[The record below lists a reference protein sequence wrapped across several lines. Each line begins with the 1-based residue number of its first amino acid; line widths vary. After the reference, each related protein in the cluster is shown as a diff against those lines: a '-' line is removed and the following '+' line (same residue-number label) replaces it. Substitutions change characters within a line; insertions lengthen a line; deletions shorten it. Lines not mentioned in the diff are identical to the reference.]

1 MSLLKTLNRILS
13 IVGKEL
19 VEIIRRP
26 GAILSL
32 ILGPFLIMALFGAGF
47 SGYRR
52 PLETVIVIPPES
64 GLPTD
69 ADSYKEIAGSGLD
82 LIEVTTDQAR
92 AEVALAAQTLD
103 VVIIAPVD
111 AEKNFKAGQRSKIQ
125 VKVNA
130 VDPVDQNYAVF
141 LAHVLERDV
150 NRIIVER
157 IAKEGQSYALS
168 AGASQAAAIPPD
180 VVAAPTEAELVNIA
194 PSQPTVVQYFGPAV
208 LALILQHMAVTLIA
222 LSIIRERT
230 TGIFELFRVSPI
242 SAFEMILGK
251 LLAFGII
258 CSAIAA
264 VTIVLLIGPMH
275 VPMLGDPAL
284 IAGVIGLLILASLG
298 LGLLVAAISDSE
310 RQTVQLSL
318 LILLASVFFSGF
330 ALAIDQ
336 FSQPIRSL
344 VYVLPVTNGIR
355 LLDDLMMRGATTA
368 TWQISVLAV
377 SSIAFIAIAWL
388 LLRRAMKR
396 I

>member
-1 MSLLKTLNRILS
+1 MILLKIINRILS

-19 VEIIRRP
+19 VEIFRRP

-32 ILGPFLIMALFGAGF
+32 ILGPFLIMALFGAGY

-69 ADSYKEIAGSGLD
+69 ANSYQEIAGSGLD
-82 LIEVTTDQAR
+82 LVDVTTDQAG
-92 AEVALAAQTLD
+92 AEAKLAAQTLD

-157 IAKEGQSYALS
+157 IATEGQNYALS
-168 AGASQAAAIPPD
+168 DGASQAAAIPPE
-180 VVAAPTEAELVNIA
+180 VVAAPTEAELINIA

-242 SAFEMILGK
+242 SAFELILGK
-251 LLAFGII
+251 LVAFGII

-264 VTIVLLIGPMH
+264 GTVLLLIGPMH
-275 VPMLGDPAL
+275 VPMLGDPASV
-284 IAGVIGLLILASLG
+284 AGVIGLLILASLG

>member
-1 MSLLKTLNRILS
+1 VILLKIINRILS

-32 ILGPFLIMALFGAGF
+32 ILGPFLIMALFGAGY

-82 LIEVTTDQAR
+82 LVAVTTDQAK
-92 AEVALAAQTLD
+92 AEADLAAQTLD

-111 AEKNFKAGQRSKIQ
+111 AEKSFKAGQRSKIQ

-157 IAKEGQSYALS
+157 IATEGQNYALG

-180 VVAAPTEAELVNIA
+180 VVAAPTEAELINIA
-194 PSQPTVVQYFGPAV
+194 PSQPTVVQFFGPAV

-242 SAFEMILGK
+242 SAFELILGK
-251 LLAFGII
+251 LVAFGII

-264 VTIVLLIGPMH
+264 MTVVLLIGPMH
-275 VPMLGDPAL
+275 VPILGDPAV

-355 LLDDLMMRGATTA
+355 LLDDLMMRGGTTA
-368 TWQISVLAV
+368 PWQVSVLAV
-377 SSIAFIAIAWL
+377 SSIAFIAIAWV

>member
-251 LLAFGII
+251 LVAFGII

-264 VTIVLLIGPMH
+264 VTVVLLIGPMH

>member
-1 MSLLKTLNRILS
+1 MILLKTLNRILS

-32 ILGPFLIMALFGAGF
+32 ILGPFLIMALFGAGY

-82 LIEVTTDQAR
+82 LVEVTTDQAS
-92 AEVALAAQTLD
+92 AETRLHDQTLD

-111 AEKNFKAGQRSKIQ
+111 AEKNFRAGQRSRIQ
-125 VKVNA
+125 VEVNA

-242 SAFEMILGK
+242 SAFELILGK
-251 LLAFGII
+251 LVAFGII
-258 CSAIAA
+258 CGAIAA
-264 VTIVLLIGPMH
+264 LTIVLLIGPMH
-275 VPMLGDPAL
+275 VPMLGDPAFV
-284 IAGVIGLLILASLG
+284 AGVIGLLILASLG

-368 TWQISVLAV
+368 TSQVSVLVV
-377 SSIAFIAIAWL
+377 SSIVFIAIAWL

>member
-251 LLAFGII
+251 LVAFGII

-264 VTIVLLIGPMH
+264 VTVVLLIGPMH
-275 VPMLGDPAL
+275 VPMLGDPAF

>member
-1 MSLLKTLNRILS
+1 MSLLKTINRILS

-69 ADSYKEIAGSGLD
+69 AESYKAIAGSGLD
-82 LIEVTTDQAR
+82 LVEVTNDATD
-92 AEVALAAQTLD
+92 AETKLAAQTID

-180 VVAAPTEAELVNIA
+180 VVAAPTEAELINIA
-194 PSQPTVVQYFGPAV
+194 PSQPTVVQFFGPAV

-242 SAFEMILGK
+242 SAFEIILGK
-251 LLAFGII
+251 LVAFGII

-264 VTIVLLIGPMH
+264 VTVLLLIGPMH

-284 IAGVIGLLILASLG
+284 IAGVIGLLIVASLG
-298 LGLLVAAISDSE
+298 LGLVVAAISDSE

-368 TWQISVLAV
+368 TWQINILVALV
-377 SSIAFIAIAWL
+377 VVFIGAAWI
-388 LLRRAMKR
+388 LLRRALKR

>member
-1 MSLLKTLNRILS
+1 MILLKIINRILS

-19 VEIIRRP
+19 VEIFRRP

-32 ILGPFLIMALFGAGF
+32 ILGPFLIMALFGAGY

-69 ADSYKEIAGSGLD
+69 ANSYQEIAGSGLD
-82 LIEVTTDQAR
+82 LVDVTTDQAG
-92 AEVALAAQTLD
+92 AEAKLAAQTLD

-157 IAKEGQSYALS
+157 IATEGQSYALS
-168 AGASQAAAIPPD
+168 AGASQAAAIPPE
-180 VVAAPTEAELVNIA
+180 VVAAPTEAELINIA

-242 SAFEMILGK
+242 SAFELILGK
-251 LLAFGII
+251 LVAFGII

-264 VTIVLLIGPMH
+264 GTVLLLIGPMH
-275 VPMLGDPAL
+275 VPMLGDPASV
-284 IAGVIGLLILASLG
+284 AGVIGLLILASLG

>member
-1 MSLLKTLNRILS
+1 MILLKSLNRILS

-82 LIEVTTDQAR
+82 LVEVTTDQAR
-92 AEVALAAQTLD
+92 AEADLAAQTLD

-125 VKVNA
+125 VEVNA

-180 VVAAPTEAELVNIA
+180 VVAAPTEAELINIA
-194 PSQPTVVQYFGPAV
+194 PSQPTVVQFFGPAV

-284 IAGVIGLLILASLG
+284 VAGVIGLLILASLG

-368 TWQISVLAV
+368 TWQVSVLVV
-377 SSIAFIAIAWL
+377 SSIVFIAIAWL

>member
-1 MSLLKTLNRILS
+1 MILLKIINRIFS

-32 ILGPFLIMALFGAGF
+32 ILGPFLIMALFGAGY

-69 ADSYKEIAGSGLD
+69 ADSYKAIAGSGLD
-82 LIEVTTDQAR
+82 LVEVTTDQAG
-92 AEVALAAQTLD
+92 AEARLAAQTLD

-157 IAKEGQSYALS
+157 IATEGQTYALS

-180 VVAAPTEAELVNIA
+180 VVAAPTEAELINIA

-242 SAFEMILGK
+242 SAFELILGK
-251 LLAFGII
+251 LVAFGII

-264 VTIVLLIGPMH
+264 GTVLLLIGPMH
-275 VPMLGDPAL
+275 VPMLADPAP

-336 FSQPIRSL
+336 FSEPIRSL

-355 LLDDLMMRGATTA
+355 LLDDLMMRGSTMA
-368 TWQISVLAV
+368 TWQLNVLVV

>member
-1 MSLLKTLNRILS
+1 MSLLKTINRILS

-69 ADSYKEIAGSGLD
+69 ADSYKAIAGSGLD
-82 LIEVTTDQAR
+82 LVEVTNDATD
-92 AEVALAAQTLD
+92 AETKLAAQTID

-180 VVAAPTEAELVNIA
+180 VVAAPTEAELINIA
-194 PSQPTVVQYFGPAV
+194 PSQPTVVQFFGPAV

-242 SAFEMILGK
+242 SAFEIILGK
-251 LLAFGII
+251 LVAFGII

-264 VTIVLLIGPMH
+264 VTVLLLIGPMH

-284 IAGVIGLLILASLG
+284 IAGVIGLLIVASLG
-298 LGLLVAAISDSE
+298 LGLVVAAISDSE

-368 TWQISVLAV
+368 TWQINILVALV
-377 SSIAFIAIAWL
+377 VVFIGAAWI
-388 LLRRAMKR
+388 LLRRALKR

>member
-1 MSLLKTLNRILS
+1 MILIKSLNRILS

-52 PLETVIVIPPES
+52 PLETIIVIPPES

-69 ADSYKEIAGSGLD
+69 ANSYQEIAGSGLD
-82 LIEVTTDQAR
+82 LAEVTTDATH
-92 AEVALAAQTLD
+92 AEAELAAQTID
-103 VVIIAPVD
+103 VLIIAPVD

-180 VVAAPTEAELVNIA
+180 VVAAPTEAELINIA
-194 PSQPTVVQYFGPAV
+194 PSQPTVVQFFGPAV

-242 SAFEMILGK
+242 SAFELILGK

-264 VTIVLLIGPMH
+264 VTVVLLIGPMH

-284 IAGVIGLLILASLG
+284 VAAVIGLLILASLG

-355 LLDDLMMRGATTA
+355 LLDDLMMRGTTTA
-368 TWQISVLAV
+368 TWQINVLGV
-377 SSIAFIAIAWL
+377 SIVVFIGIAWI
-388 LLRRAMKR
+388 LLRRALKR

>member
-1 MSLLKTLNRILS
+1 VILLKSLNRILS

-82 LIEVTTDQAR
+82 LVEVTTDQAR
-92 AEVALAAQTLD
+92 AEADLAAQTLD

-125 VKVNA
+125 VEVNA

-180 VVAAPTEAELVNIA
+180 VVAAPTEAELINIA
-194 PSQPTVVQYFGPAV
+194 PSQPTVVQFFGPAV

-284 IAGVIGLLILASLG
+284 VAGVIGLLILASLG

-368 TWQISVLAV
+368 TWQVSVLVV
-377 SSIAFIAIAWL
+377 SSIVFIAIAWL

>member
-1 MSLLKTLNRILS
+1 MILLKIINRILS

-32 ILGPFLIMALFGAGF
+32 ILGPFLIMALFGAGY

-82 LIEVTTDQAR
+82 LVAVTTDQAK
-92 AEVALAAQTLD
+92 AEADLAAQTLD

-157 IAKEGQSYALS
+157 IATEGQTYALV

-180 VVAAPTEAELVNIA
+180 VVAAPTEAELINIA
-194 PSQPTVVQYFGPAV
+194 PSQPTVVQFFGPAV

-242 SAFEMILGK
+242 SAFELILGK
-251 LLAFGII
+251 LIAFGII

-275 VPMLGDPAL
+275 VPMLGDPAV

-336 FSQPIRSL
+336 FSEPIRSL

-368 TWQISVLAV
+368 TWQITVLAV

>member
-1 MSLLKTLNRILS
+1 MILLKIVNRILS

-32 ILGPFLIMALFGAGF
+32 ILGPFLIMALFGAGY

-69 ADSYKEIAGSGLD
+69 ANSYQEIAGSGLE
-82 LIEVTTDQAR
+82 LVEVTTDQAG
-92 AEVALAAQTLD
+92 AEAKLAAQTLD

-157 IAKEGQSYALS
+157 IATEGQSYALS
-168 AGASQAAAIPPD
+168 VGASQAAAIPPD
-180 VVAAPTEAELVNIA
+180 VVAAPTEAELINIA

-242 SAFEMILGK
+242 SAFELIIGK
-251 LLAFGII
+251 LVAFGII

-264 VTIVLLIGPMH
+264 GTVLLLIGPMH
-275 VPMLGDPAL
+275 VPMLGDPAP

-336 FSQPIRSL
+336 FSEPIRSL
-344 VYVLPVTNGIR
+344 VYILPVTNGIR
-355 LLDDLMMRGATTA
+355 LLDDLMMRGATMA
-368 TWQISVLAV
+368 TWQINVLAV
-377 SSIAFIAIAWL
+377 SSIAFITIAWL

>member
-69 ADSYKEIAGSGLD
+69 VTSYQEIAGSGLD
-82 LIEVTTDQAR
+82 LVEVTTDQAR
-92 AEVALAAQTLD
+92 VEAELAAQTLD
-103 VVIIAPVD
+103 VVIIAPID
-111 AEKNFKAGQRSKIQ
+111 AEKNFMAGQRSNIQ

-251 LLAFGII
+251 LVAFGII

-264 VTIVLLIGPMH
+264 VTVVLLIGPMH

-284 IAGVIGLLILASLG
+284 VAGVIGLLILASLG

-368 TWQISVLAV
+368 TWQVSVLAV

>member
-1 MSLLKTLNRILS
+1 VILLKVVNRILS

-32 ILGPFLIMALFGAGF
+32 ILGPFLIMAIFGAGY

-69 ADSYKEIAGSGLD
+69 AASYQEIAGSGLD
-82 LIEVTTDQAR
+82 LVEVTTDQTR
-92 AEVALAAQTLD
+92 AEAELAAQTLD

-111 AEKNFKAGQRSKIQ
+111 AEKSFKAGQRSKIQ

-157 IAKEGQSYALS
+157 IAKEGQSYALG

-180 VVAAPTEAELVNIA
+180 VVAAPTEAELINVA

-242 SAFEMILGK
+242 SAFELILGK
-251 LLAFGII
+251 LVAFGII
-258 CSAIAA
+258 SGAIAA
-264 VTIVLLIGPMH
+264 VTVVLLIGPMH

-284 IAGVIGLLILASLG
+284 VAGVIGLLIVASLG

-336 FSQPIRSL
+336 FSEPVRSL

-355 LLDDLMMRGATTA
+355 LLDDLMMRGTTTA
-368 TWQISVLAV
+368 TWQINVLVV
-377 SSIAFIAIAWL
+377 SIVVFIGIAWL
-388 LLRRAMKR
+388 LLRRALRR

>member
-1 MSLLKTLNRILS
+1 MSLLKTVNRILS

-32 ILGPFLIMALFGAGF
+32 ILGPFLIMALFGAGY

-69 ADSYKEIAGSGLD
+69 AASYKEIAGSGLD
-82 LIEVTTDQAR
+82 LVEVTTDQAR
-92 AEVALAAQTLD
+92 VEAELAAQTLD
-103 VVIIAPVD
+103 VVIIAPID
-111 AEKNFKAGQRSKIQ
+111 AEKNFMAGQRSRIQ
-125 VKVNA
+125 VEVNA

-157 IAKEGQSYALS
+157 IAKEGQTYALS

-251 LLAFGII
+251 VLAFGII

-275 VPMLGDPAL
+275 VPMLGDPAHV
-284 IAGVIGLLILASLG
+284 AGVIGLLILASLG

-355 LLDDLMMRGATTA
+355 LLDDLMMRGGTTA
-368 TWQISVLAV
+368 TWQISVLVA
-377 SSIAFIAIAWL
+377 SSVVFICLSWV

>member
-52 PLETVIVIPPES
+52 PLETVVVIPPES

-69 ADSYKEIAGSGLD
+69 VTSYQEIAGSGLD
-82 LIEVTTDQAR
+82 LVEVTTDQAR
-92 AEVALAAQTLD
+92 VEAQLAAQTLD
-103 VVIIAPVD
+103 VVIIAPID
-111 AEKNFKAGQRSKIQ
+111 AEKNFMAGQRSKIQ

-157 IAKEGQSYALS
+157 IAEEGQSYALS

-264 VTIVLLIGPMH
+264 VTVVLLIGPMH
-275 VPMLGDPAL
+275 VPMLGNPAL
-284 IAGVIGLLILASLG
+284 VAGVIGLLILASLG

-368 TWQISVLAV
+368 TWQVSVLAV

>member
-1 MSLLKTLNRILS
+1 MIILKSLTRILAV
-13 IVGKEL
+13 VGKEL
-19 VEIIRRP
+19 IEVIRRP

-32 ILGPFLIMALFGAGF
+32 ILGPFLIMALFGAGY

-52 PLETVIVIPPES
+52 PLETVIVIPPQS

-69 ADSYKEIAGSGLD
+69 MDSYKEISGSGLD
-82 LIEVTTDQAR
+82 LVEVTPDAASAESRLQDQ
-92 AEVALAAQTLD
+92 TID

-125 VKVNA
+125 VEVNA
-130 VDPVDQNYAVF
+130 VDPVEQNYAVF
-141 LAHVLERDV
+141 LAL
-150 NRIIVER
+150 VER
-157 IAKEGQSYALS
+157 LATEGQSYALS

-180 VVAAPTEAELVNIA
+180 VVAAPTEADLVNVA
-194 PSQPTVVQYFGPAV
+194 PSQPTVVQFFGPAV

-242 SAFEMILGK
+242 NAIELIFGK
-251 LLAFGII
+251 LIAFGIL
-258 CSAIAA
+258 CGAIA
-264 VTIVLLIGPMH
+264 TLTVLLLVGPLG
-275 VPMLGDPAL
+275 VPMLGDAAL

-298 LGLLVAAISDSE
+298 LGLLIAAISDSE

-318 LILLASVFFSGF
+318 LVLLASVFFSGF

-336 FSQPIRSL
+336 FSQPVRSL
-344 VYVLPVTNGIR
+344 IYIIPVTSGIR
-355 LLDDLMMRGATTA
+355 LLDDLLMRGTTTA
-368 TWQISVLAV
+368 SSQIGVLAILAV
-377 SSIAFIAIAWL
+377 VFIGLSWL

>member
-82 LIEVTTDQAR
+82 LVEVTTDQAR

-242 SAFEMILGK
+242 SAFEMIFGK